1 MNFKF
6 AFATLAVTAIALP
19 AIAQT
24 PPGNI
29 DQRQA
34 NQELR
39 IQKGVQSGALTNQEA
54 QQLEKREAHVDA
66 LQTKAQADGTV
77 TKKEQARM
85 VHAEN
90 KTSRRIADQKH
101 DRQHDFDHDG
111 KNDRSERRQHRR
123 NH

>member
-1 MNFKF
+1 MNFKL
-6 AFATLAVTAIALP
+6 ALATLAVTAIALP
-19 AIAQT
+19 AVAQT
-24 PPGNI
+24 SPGNI

-39 IQKGVQSGALTNQEA
+39 IQKGEQSGTLTSQEV
-54 QQLEKREAHVDA
+54 QKLEKREAHVDT
-66 LQTKAQADGTV
+66 LQTKAQADGMV
-77 TKKEQARM
+77 PQKEQPRL
-85 VHAEN
+85 VHAKN

-111 KNDRSERRQHRR
+111 KNDRSERRQNRR